1 MESFGT
7 EINGHLMNHSIDDHS
22 KSILKQPSITRGMHK
37 SEDENA
43 KSLSKINVF
52 DHNNPYVT
60 HWWADYSKEATAS
73 STFLIADRAQVVVLE
88 IYAAPTTIVAHQD
101 EQYIT
106 ANCIARPINSQ

>member
-52 DHNNPYVT
+52 DHNNPYVN
-60 HWWADYSKEATAS
+60 HLLNNSIKFQSLEPYHQSPS
-73 STFLIADRAQVVVLE
+73 QVN
-88 IYAAPTTIVAHQD
+88 TGGQ
-101 EQYIT
+101 IT
-106 ANCIARPINSQ
+106 PRKQ